1 MSRSTGRVINGG
13 RTRSEGLAILPSPDP
28 SWSSIGAR
36 FGARDRDEMAGVSDA
51 QIDDM
56 LINNP
61 KTLFD
66 HTDAH

>member
-1 MSRSTGRVINGG
+1 M
-13 RTRSEGLAILPSPDP
+13 
-28 SWSSIGAR
+28 
-36 FGARDRDEMAGVSDA
+36 FGALDHDEMAGVSDA

-66 HTDAH
+66 HTDAS